1 MKAIPSRPMPG
12 QPESITAISCPDC
25 PGVLAVSADDTRLRF
40 RCRLG
45 RVYSLKELLAAK
57 EQRIEDNTPTP
68 LWDHV
73 DLVLPLDAIAPTLIA
88 LATGKSLGSDG
99 APAAA
104 AQSTP

>member
-1 MKAIPSRPMPG
+1 VPG
-12 QPESITAISCPDC
+12 LPRGARRVGGRHAAAVFGVASGTCTRGRSC
-25 PGVLAVSADDTRLRF
+25 
-40 RCRLG
+40 LG
-45 RVYSLKELLAAK
+45 AK

-88 LATGKSLGSDG
+88 LATAKSLGSDG
-99 APAAA
+99 ATAAA